1 MNDFSKIDSPPVNP
15 HSQSGVWKIEKKRK
29 AGDNRHKQKK
39 FSNKEHR
46 DREEDYEDNS
56 VLVDINRDG
65 DNDRE
70 SKDPQDYELVK
81 KNKSLH
87 TKVDLKI

>member
-1 MNDFSKIDSPPVNP
+1 MNDFSKIDSPVVPP

-29 AGDNRHKQKK
+29 ARDNKHKQQKY
-39 FSNKEHR
+39 SGKEQKNR
-46 DREEDYEDNS
+46 KEDFEDDS
-56 VLVDINRDG
+56 VRVEINRDR

-70 SKDPQDYELVK
+70 SKDPQNYKLAK
-81 KNKSLH
+81 KNKPLR